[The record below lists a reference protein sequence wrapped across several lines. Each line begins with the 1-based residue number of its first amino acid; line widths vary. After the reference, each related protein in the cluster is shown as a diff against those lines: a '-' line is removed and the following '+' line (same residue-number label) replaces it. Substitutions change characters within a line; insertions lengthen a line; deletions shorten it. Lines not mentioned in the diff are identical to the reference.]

1 MKHQP
6 ALHWR
11 KQLVWG
17 IIFIALG
24 TLILLDRLHFLEF
37 DFRLSQVWHYWPIIL
52 VVIGITQIIPPTNTR
67 YFLGGLWK
75 LFFAAWWW
83 VSFEHVWD
91 LTFADTWPALIVACG
106 VGMVLE
112 PLLAK
117 QLDADKEQA

>member
-1 MKHQP
+1 MKQQL

-17 IIFIALG
+17 LIFIALG
-24 TLILLDRLHFLEF
+24 TLILLDRLHVLEF
-37 DFRLSQVWHYWPIIL
+37 DFRVAQLWHYWPVIL
-52 VVIGITQIIPPTNTR
+52 VVIGLTQMIPPTNTR
-67 YFLGGLWK
+67 YFLNGLWK

-83 VSFEHVWD
+83 VSFEHVWG
-91 LTFADTWPALIVACG
+91 LNFGDTWPALIVACG

-112 PLLAK
+112 PLLAR